1 MPTPSVDVVS
11 GQVTNPPIEDGQPF
25 VWTCPENTGSIS
37 VTAQDMP
44 GGKPWFT
51 PSPISFTAPGPSAE
65 VTAKGVSPPGG
76 WSYVANVNTDHA
88 KIQVESSRPAHA
100 KAS

>member
-11 GQVTNPPIEDGQPF
+11 GQVTNSPIEDGQPF
-25 VWTCPENTGSIS
+25 VWTGADDTGSIS

-51 PSPISFTAPGPSAE
+51 PSPISFTAPGPNAE
-65 VTAKGVSPPGG
+65 EHAKGESPPCG
-76 WSYVANVNTDHA
+76 WFYLANVNTDHA
-88 KIQVESSRPAHA
+88 KIQVESSTPHA

>member
-1 MPTPSVDVVS
+1 MPTPSVDVVT
-11 GQVTNPPIEDGQPF
+11 GHVTNSPIDDGHPF
-25 VWTCPENTGSIS
+25 VWTCSENTGSIT
-37 VTAQDMP
+37 VTAQNMP

-65 VTAKGVSPPGG
+65 VTPKGVSPPRG
-76 WSYVANVNTDHA
+76 WSYTDTVNTDHA
-88 KIQVESSRPAHA
+88 KIQVESSKPQA